1 MFQNLSEDTIDL
13 NSKNTVREEKSKF
26 NILRE
31 CICERKYSDIHCCIY
46 VIICEFRWRIFN
58 I

>member
-1 MFQNLSEDTIDL
+1 MFQNLNEDTIDL
-13 NSKNTVREEKSKF
+13 NSKNTVGEEKSKF

-31 CICERKYSDIHCCIY
+31 CICERKYSNIYCGIY
-46 VIICEFRWRIFN
+46 VIICKFGWRIFN